1 MFRNTFGN
9 GHWALKSA
17 PQKKLHSGNSKNY
30 HVIIIKNIFKF
41 SGDEG
46 WTFRLLLQTRK
57 HLVNITQFLPHRIN
71 KGIISI
77 DYRCSK
83 IYNYVKVSKI
93 HFSLSVIVI
102 ERESVFCMM
111 QALFFSE
118 QTLYRHNRQVGNLL
132 VAPLFLEL
140 QTDWLKDWLKVY
152 FMLAL
157 YKIWILFR

>member
-1 MFRNTFGN
+1 MGI
-9 GHWALKSA
+9 KVCS
-17 PQKKLHSGNSKNY
+17 PKKNY
-30 HVIIIKNIFKF
+30 IQVILIKIKIF
-41 SGDEG
+41 SSSPAIRGG
-46 WTFRLLLQTRK
+46 HSK
-57 HLVNITQFLPHRIN
+57 HLVNNTQFLPHCIN
-71 KGIISI
+71 KGIISM

-83 IYNYVKVSKI
+83 IYDYVKVSKI

-111 QALFFSE
+111 KALFFSE

-157 YKIWILFR
+157 YKIRILFRRRRIGKKKWILLTFT